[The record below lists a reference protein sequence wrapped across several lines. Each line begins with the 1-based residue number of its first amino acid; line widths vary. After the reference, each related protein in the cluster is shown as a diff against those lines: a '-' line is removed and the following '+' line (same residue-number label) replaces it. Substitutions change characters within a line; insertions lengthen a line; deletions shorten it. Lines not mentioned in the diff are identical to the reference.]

1 MCAGRVGLDCQTRLS
16 RRKWLYLLAF
26 LQSFNSLLCILNRLY
41 STSTSYMVLQQ
52 TTRYSNRLLGSE
64 MWFPNL
70 YTVPNAY
77 ASFFAPRLVSSSKL
91 RWTLPSGSICINS
104 GWWRCRVMEKSCCGH
119 DGQLTLAKPIALWST
134 RSYLWR
140 MWHRFTATLS
150 ATLTDPTIHTL
161 DKRKL
166 ALAKN
171 TTSLILRWI
180 VDSISADNWLLILFL
195 VSLWFENH
203 ELRDRVRRWDSRA
216 TVKTPY
222 RHRNAYWY
230 QQIPRLDL
238 KSLKQRTDDDVASCV
253 STAELKAPR
262 LSSTHS
268 TSISGQFFYL

>member
-134 RSYLWR
+134 RSCLWR

-150 ATLTDPTIHTL
+150 ATLADPTTRTS

-166 ALAKN
+166 ALAKKN
-171 TTSLILRWI
+171 YISRSQMNIWLDICRQLTAHFVPYQPLIRKSWTTRPCPKM
-180 VDSISADNWLLILFL
+180 
-195 VSLWFENH
+195 
-203 ELRDRVRRWDSRA
+203 R
-216 TVKTPY
+216 
-222 RHRNAYWY
+222 
-230 QQIPRLDL
+230 
-238 KSLKQRTDDDVASCV
+238 
-253 STAELKAPR
+253 
-262 LSSTHS
+262 
-268 TSISGQFFYL
+268 

>member
-1 MCAGRVGLDCQTRLS
+1 ML
-16 RRKWLYLLAF
+16 
-26 LQSFNSLLCILNRLY
+26 
-41 STSTSYMVLQQ
+41 LQQ
-52 TTRYSNRLLGSE
+52 TIRYSNRLLGTPKREFQIYLVLS
-64 MWFPNL
+64 
-70 YTVPNAY
+70 AY
-77 ASFFAPRLVSSSKL
+77 ASFFAPRLLSPSKL
-91 RWTLPSGSICINS
+91 GWTLPSGSICINS

-134 RSYLWR
+134 RSCLWR

-150 ATLTDPTIHTL
+150 ATLADSTIHTS
-161 DKRKL
+161 DKMKL

-171 TTSLILRWI
+171 TMSLILRWI

-195 VSLWFENH
+195 ISLWFENH

-238 KSLKQRTDDDVASCV
+238 KSLKQRTDDDVASCA

-262 LSSTHS
+262 FSSTHS
-268 TSISGQFFYL
+268 TSISGQFYYL